1 MQAEILLRLL
11 GSVGPDNQKST
22 QQQNNEKRRIFT
34 IHQIERS
41 YKSLSSSSFFVKK
54 EPKKLLHATRGRGGR

>member
-22 QQQNNEKRRIFT
+22 QQQNNEKRRGSLV
-34 IHQIERS
+34 HQKPKG

-54 EPKKLLHATRGRGGR
+54 EPKKLLHATRGLPGR